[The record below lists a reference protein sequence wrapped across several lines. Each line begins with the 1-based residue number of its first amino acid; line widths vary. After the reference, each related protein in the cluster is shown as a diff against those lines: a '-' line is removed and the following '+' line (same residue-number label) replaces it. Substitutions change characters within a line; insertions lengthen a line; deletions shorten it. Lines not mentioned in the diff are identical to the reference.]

1 MSKFTSAAYGGLIAA
16 WLSVTAVHIGP
27 ILDDPEGTT
36 RALQAQGFEPIEV
49 GGGVWLGG
57 SAGDLWRT
65 KFTAENP
72 KGDIVDGYATS
83 GIFKGTTLRFD

>member
-1 MSKFTSAAYGGLIAA
+1 MSKLKTAVYGGLIAA
-16 WLSVTAVHIGP
+16 WLGTGAAQVAP

-36 RALQAQGFEPIEV
+36 STLKAQGFEPIEV

-57 SAGDLWRT
+57 SAGDFWRT

-72 KGDIVDGYATS
+72 KGDVVEGYATS